1 VLTRGGHTNRKERNE
16 THTKKIIII
25 SLSPSLS
32 FFLFFLFAA
41 EDREK
46 EGEII
51 NIKTKAC
58 ISNRHRA
65 RPGE

>member
-1 VLTRGGHTNRKERNE
+1 MRRTQ
-16 THTKKIIII
+16 KKIII

-32 FFLFFLFAA
+32 SSFFLFAA
-41 EDREK
+41 EDKEK

-51 NIKTKAC
+51 NVKTKAC